1 MVYVI
6 RQKRLEWRYMLIQGS
21 CFKNMAVGSIR
32 SSGRIGRVLE
42 LIINPHNLHV
52 DGITCRIIGERS
64 NQLISPSDIRDISP
78 KAVVI
83 DDHDQLMDPSDAVR
97 LRPIIELGFSLEK
110 LKAYVG
116 SRRVGTVQDF
126 AVDQQSLFIQKIYV
140 QPTLLGRWST
150 DRLVF
155 SRSQVQEVTK
165 SKIVFIDSSK
175 VKAKDRR
182 SVRANIPMPQPSLS
196 TSLTNKYE

>member
-1 MVYVI
+1 
-6 RQKRLEWRYMLIQGS
+6 MLIQGS

-32 SSGRIGRVLE
+32 SRGLIGRVIALV
-42 LIINPHNLHV
+42 INPHNLHV

-64 NQLISPSDIRDISP
+64 NQLISPSDVRDISP

-83 DDHDQLMDPSDAVR
+83 DDHDRLMDPADAIR
-97 LRPIIELGFSLEK
+97 LKPIMELGFSLER

-116 SRRVGTVQDF
+116 SRRVGVVEDF
-126 AVDQQSLFIQKIYV
+126 AVDQQSLFVQKIYV
-140 QPTLLGRWST
+140 QPTLLNRWST

-175 VKAKDRR
+175 VKVKDRR

-196 TSLTNKYE
+196 TSLTNEYE